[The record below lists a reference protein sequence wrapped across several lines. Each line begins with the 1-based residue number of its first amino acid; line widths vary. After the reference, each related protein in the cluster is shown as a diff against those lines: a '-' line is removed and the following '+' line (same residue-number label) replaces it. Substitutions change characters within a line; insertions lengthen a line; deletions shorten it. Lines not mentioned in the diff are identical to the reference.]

1 MSQTQ
6 DRRYLNRNTPPHL
19 STLILLSGVGAMTM
33 NVFLPSLPKIAEH
46 FTVDYKLVQL
56 SVAGYLAASG
66 FLQLFIGPLADR
78 YGRRP
83 VLLWGLAL
91 FILATIGCLMAPTFG
106 TFMVFRILQASV
118 AGAMT
123 LSRAVVRD
131 INTPDRAAAM
141 MGYVT
146 MGMSMV
152 PMFAPVLG
160 GVLDEFF
167 GWQASF
173 WLLFLCGLGIFWLT
187 WADLGETAK
196 PSDLSVLRQF
206 AEYPELL
213 KSLRFWGYSLAA
225 ATSSGAF
232 FAYVGGSPFVATAVY
247 GLSPAQFGMFNAA
260 AGVGYFIGNWFTGLN
275 AARIG
280 MNRMILV
287 GGCFVTFGMALSL
300 LFALAEIGGAYAFFG
315 TMVFVGFGNG
325 MTIPSANAGML
336 SVRPHLAGTAS
347 GLGGAMMIGGG
358 AALSAAAGSM
368 LSTETGAFPLIWLML
383 ACGVASVLCIS
394 GVMRRERR
402 MGLAA

>member
-1 MSQTQ
+1 MSQSHA
-6 DRRYLNRNTPPHL
+6 RRYLNRHTPPHI

-33 NVFLPSLPKIAEH
+33 NVFLPSLPKIADH
-46 FTVDYKLVQL
+46 FSVDYKLVQL
-56 SVAGYLAASG
+56 SIAGYLAASG
-66 FLQLFIGPLADR
+66 FLQLFIGPMADR

-83 VLLWGLAL
+83 MLLGGLAI
-91 FILATIGCLMAPTFG
+91 FVVATLGCLFAPTFG
-106 TFMVFRILQASV
+106 TFMIFRILQASV
-118 AGAMT
+118 AGAMA

-152 PMFAPVLG
+152 PMFAPALG
-160 GVLDEFF
+160 GALDEYF

-173 WLLFLCGLGIFWLT
+173 WLLFASGLVIFWLT
-187 WADLGETAK
+187 WADLGETAT
-196 PSDLSVLRQF
+196 PSELSILGQF

-213 KSLRFWGYSLAA
+213 KSLRFWGYSMAA

-232 FAYVGGSPFVATAVY
+232 FAYIGGSPFVATSVF
-247 GLSPAQFGMFNAA
+247 GLSPAEFGIFNAT
-260 AGVGYFIGNWFTGLN
+260 AGIGYFIGNWFTGLY

-280 MNRMILV
+280 MNRMILM
-287 GGCFVTFGMALSL
+287 GGTFVTLGMVLSL
-300 LFALAEIGGAYAFFG
+300 VFALAGIGGAYAFFG
-315 TMVFVGFGNG
+315 TMIFVGFGNG

-347 GLGGAMMIGGG
+347 GLGGALMIGGG
-358 AALSAAAGSM
+358 AALSAFAGS
-368 LSTETGAFPLIWLML
+368 LLGEGTGAFPLIWLML
-383 ACGVASVLCIS
+383 ACGVASVLCIT

-402 MGLAA
+402 MGMA